1 MLLEEKLAHL
11 PDHPGVY
18 LMRDARGQVIY
29 VGKAA
34 SLRNRVRS
42 YFHGQHPPRIQAL
55 VRQVADVEYI
65 LTDNEVE
72 ALALECNLIKEYRPR
87 YNINLKD
94 DKSYPYLRLT
104 LQEEFPHLEVT
115 RRVVQDGSRYFG
127 PYTRVGAL
135 KETLKLLGSLFPV
148 RTCRD
153 TPLKP
158 KSRPCL
164 NAHLGRCLAPCT
176 GKVSA
181 AEYRQAVQEM
191 VLFLEGKQGDLIR
204 RLRAEMEEAAE
215 KLEFERAARLRDRI
229 RAIEEVLAHQKVIS
243 PGRENRDC
251 IALARE
257 QNEAVGMIFFIRE
270 GKLIGREHF
279 FLEGQAGLD
288 DKEVMAALVK
298 QFYSRGMEV
307 PPEVLLSEE
316 AEDQETIAAW
326 LSGLR
331 GSKVT
336 VKVPRRGEKA
346 KLINMVRENALS
358 VLREHLLA
366 REREE
371 AGFQEALEELKE
383 VLALPALPQ
392 RMEAFDISN
401 LQGTEM
407 VGSMVVFI
415 GGRPDPSSYRRFRIK
430 DVQGPND
437 FASLKEVLFR
447 RFKRLAQ
454 GDPKFSAR
462 PDLVLIDGGRGQLS
476 AAREVMRELGVEDI
490 PTFSLAKGEELIFRE
505 GDARPLALPKD
516 SAALRLLQRLRDEAH
531 RFAITYHRQRRS
543 KGALASVLDDIP
555 GVGPKRKRALLRHFG
570 SVENIRRA
578 SLEDLLQVE
587 GMNKAVAARIK
598 EVLR

>member
-18 LMRDARGQVIY
+18 LMRDAQGQVIY

-115 RRVVQDGSRYFG
+115 RRIVQDGSRYFG

-135 KETLKLLGSLFPV
+135 KETLKLLGSLFPL

-153 TPLKP
+153 TPLKL

-176 GKVSA
+176 GKVSSE
-181 AEYRQAVQEM
+181 EYRRAVQEM
-191 VLFLEGKQGDLIR
+191 ILFLEGKQGDLIR
-204 RLRAEMEEAAE
+204 RLRSEMEEAAK

-229 RAIEEVLAHQKVIS
+229 KAIEEVLAQQKVIS
-243 PGRENRDC
+243 PGREDRDA

-257 QNEAVGMIFFIRE
+257 HDEAVGMIFFIRE

-279 FLEGQAGLD
+279 FLEGQAGLEAR
-288 DKEVMAALVK
+288 EVMAALVK
-298 QFYSRGMEV
+298 QFYSRGVEI
-307 PPEVLLSEE
+307 PPEILLEEE
-316 AEDQETIAAW
+316 AEDQETIATW
-326 LSGLR
+326 LSQLK
-331 GSKVT
+331 GSKVSI
-336 VKVPRRGEKA
+336 KVPRRGEKA
-346 KLINMVRENALS
+346 RLMSMVRENAFS
-358 VLREHLLA
+358 VLKEYLLA

-371 AGFQEALEELKE
+371 VSSQQALEELKD
-383 VLALPALPQ
+383 VLSLPAIPW

-401 LQGTEM
+401 LQGTEA
-407 VGSMVVFI
+407 VGSMVVFV

-430 DVQGPND
+430 NVQGPND
-437 FASLKEVLFR
+437 YACLQEVLSRRFR
-447 RFKRLAQ
+447 RLAE

-462 PDLVLIDGGRGQLS
+462 PDFVLIDGGQGQLS
-476 AAREVMRELGVEDI
+476 AAREVMRRLGVQDI

-505 GDARPLALPKD
+505 GDAQPLVLPKD
-516 SAALRLLQRLRDEAH
+516 SIGLRLLQRLRDEAH
-531 RFAITYHRQRRS
+531 RFAITYHRQRRD

-555 GVGPKRKRALLRHFG
+555 GIGPKRKRALLRHFG

-578 SLEDLLQVE
+578 SLEELLQVE
-587 GMNKAVAARIK
+587 GMNRVVAARLK
-598 EVLR
+598 EILG